1 MLIFSLLKQIVILFP
16 KMTIFFWSNY
26 QQSFYNLTRKQM
38 IYEII
43 CQSTPV
49 SFLMMAS
56 WSYLVYSYIR
66 HQRAVFQSGR
76 TVCYGYSLCCLCQP
90 RHCDEGEHHRN
101 ERIPNQN
108 RFVLIIP
115 FISYTTIYQK

>member
-1 MLIFSLLKQIVILFP
+1 MPLYKVKQVVLLWQKGSDTFKKSITKSNMLIFSLLKQIVILFP

-38 IYEII
+38 IYVII

-56 WSYLVYSYIR
+56 WSYLVILLKYC
-66 HQRAVFQSGR
+66 G
-76 TVCYGYSLCCLCQP
+76 
-90 RHCDEGEHHRN
+90 
-101 ERIPNQN
+101 
-108 RFVLIIP
+108 
-115 FISYTTIYQK
+115 

>member
-1 MLIFSLLKQIVILFP
+1 MLIFSLLKQTVILFP

-56 WSYLVYSYIR
+56 WSYLVILLKYC
-66 HQRAVFQSGR
+66 G
-76 TVCYGYSLCCLCQP
+76 
-90 RHCDEGEHHRN
+90 
-101 ERIPNQN
+101 
-108 RFVLIIP
+108 
-115 FISYTTIYQK
+115 